1 MLGHYYFGNRHDR
14 GILQAIAPILE
25 IEQEEIVEMTFSLL
39 LVILVDYVIKLKQTK
54 LLYEKFY

>member
-14 GILQAIAPILE
+14 GILQAIHSILE